1 MQNLEKLRRELFEK
15 TREAK
20 QLRQELVETRQE
32 LDGVRQELLKKVHD
46 LSKLRKALP
55 PLPDPERLHGNIVN
69 RCYDF
74 YACTKKMTQLES
86 RIRALS
92 RSTERWETRHNELSL
107 LEITID
113 KLRFEFLFVR
123 HQLRTWFAA
132 PELLFATEALSPEI
146 WSTWMAAPQLNDEG
160 KPLLMDPHLLDTAIA
175 DQLMLLDDHRSTL
188 NDLRC
193 SILAESNQE
202 SSTFQEQVKTALVNM
217 QSSLDAALQALAQ
230 RPQPPADKPVH
241 NLPPEPD
248 DNAPAHE
255 DIPVQQQEGE
265 VIHDNLEFMEQI
277 DEDLDPQPE
286 DEEPEHQVNDNAEP
300 MEHVDGV
307 EAEPQPNAPIRQQIE
322 QELQQ
327 LRQAQNDFHLMIEE
341 LRNEPVCAPRRFG
354 RGAIHQED
362 ERFMRCAFCS
372 AVGIHYSDKC
382 TDVRLARE
390 RRSIIE
396 DRKRC
401 LECLEYCRGGKQCPK
416 YYARCY
422 YCGSYEHHSALCE
435 LPERSEEISE
445 QLSRARA
452 SLADVE
458 NRIQRLEEDLQ
469 QLDD

>member
-1 MQNLEKLRRELFEK
+1 MIQTTLLLKNYPPCNIANRSVQNPFKKMQSLQKLRRELFEK
-15 TREAK
+15 TRKAK

-32 LDGVRQELLKKVHD
+32 LDGVRQELLKKH
-46 LSKLRKALP
+46 
-55 PLPDPERLHGNIVN
+55 
-69 RCYDF
+69 
-74 YACTKKMTQLES
+74 
-86 RIRALS
+86 
-92 RSTERWETRHNELSL
+92 
-107 LEITID
+107 
-113 KLRFEFLFVR
+113 
-123 HQLRTWFAA
+123 
-132 PELLFATEALSPEI
+132 
-146 WSTWMAAPQLNDEG
+146 WMAAPQLNDEG
-160 KPLLMDPHLLDTAIA
+160 KPLLMDPHLLDSVIA

-193 SILAESNQE
+193 LILAESNQE

-241 NLPPEPD
+241 NPLPEPD

-255 DIPVQQQEGE
+255 DIPVHQQEGE

-286 DEEPEHQVNDNAEP
+286 YKEPEHQVNDNVEP
-300 MEHVDGV
+300 MEHIDGV

-341 LRNEPVCAPRRFG
+341 LRNPSA
-354 RGAIHQED
+354 HQE
-362 ERFMRCAFCS
+362 
-372 AVGIHYSDKC
+372 
-382 TDVRLARE
+382 DVRLARK

-396 DRKRC
+396 NRKRC

-422 YCGSYEHHSALCE
+422 YCGSYEHHSALC
-435 LPERSEEISE
+435 
-445 QLSRARA
+445 
-452 SLADVE
+452 
-458 NRIQRLEEDLQ
+458 
-469 QLDD
+469 